1 MPFNCVS
8 AAVPAGPHDVLPG
21 GGPFAAGGPDTDLPG
36 PPVILVPPA
45 HPLRHEAEACIRAVY
60 EQAFG
65 ARDFTLPHMLIA
77 WADRDGRP
85 LCAAGLRTAAYG
97 FFSEVYLD
105 APIEQVLSVRGGRP
119 VAREDVF
126 EITTL
131 ASRRAEVSTA
141 FLRALAHF
149 GKGAGFSWSFFTA
162 TFGLRKLLA
171 GLRIPAIELAPADPR
186 RVADPGRWGS
196 YYAHAPRV
204 CAVDDRW
211 LVGTALH
218 KRGEL
223 PNA

>member
-8 AAVPAGPHDVLPG
+8 AAVPVVPHDALSG
-21 GGPFAAGGPDTDLPG
+21 GGPFAAADPDTDLPG

-45 HPLRHEAEACIRAVY
+45 HPLRHEAETCIRAVY
-60 EQAFG
+60 ERAFG
-65 ARDFTLPHMLIA
+65 ARDFALPHMLIA
-77 WADRDGRP
+77 WTDRDGQP

-105 APIEQVLSVRGGRP
+105 APIEQVLSARGSRAVVR
-119 VAREDVF
+119 DDIF

-131 ASRRAEVSTA
+131 ASRHAEVTIA
-141 FLRALAHF
+141 FLRALARF

-162 TFGLRKLLA
+162 TLGLRRLLA
-171 GLRIPAIELAPADPR
+171 GLGIPAVELAPADPR

-211 LVGTALH
+211 LDGTASRNH
-218 KRGEL
+218 GAL
-223 PNA
+223 PDA